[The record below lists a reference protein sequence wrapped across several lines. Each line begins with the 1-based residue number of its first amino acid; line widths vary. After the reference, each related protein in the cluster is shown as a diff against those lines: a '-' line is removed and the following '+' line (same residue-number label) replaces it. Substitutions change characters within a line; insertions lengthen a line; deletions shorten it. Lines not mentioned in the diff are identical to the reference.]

1 VHGLFENL
9 HDFPNSAQFAKHLAG
24 AAKTYY
30 GTPARAFIAA
40 VLAIWKNKGFY
51 QARRAGIHRWPQA
64 RRQEMNGPLRC
75 PAAKTSGT
83 RPPWSSSPM
92 LTLFSYPDLY
102 GVADNNPYG
111 LKVYAF
117 LKLCKLAFRHEHI
130 LDTKNAPRG
139 QLPYLFRR

>member
-1 VHGLFENL
+1 
-9 HDFPNSAQFAKHLAG
+9 
-24 AAKTYY
+24 
-30 GTPARAFIAA
+30 
-40 VLAIWKNKGFY
+40 
-51 QARRAGIHRWPQA
+51 
-64 RRQEMNGPLRC
+64 
-75 PAAKTSGT
+75 
-83 RPPWSSSPM
+83 M

-139 QLPYLFRR
+139 QLPYL